1 MTEAES
7 KNAKA
12 STRRKK
18 INEKF
23 LIIALIVTTAIGLCA
38 CGNPAAP
45 EDSVKTYK
53 GLNGEEIT
61 DLAQYGAERIMAA
74 EGIMG
79 EARTI
84 ALDIA
89 TPDGLAECHIYVIAI
104 GGSVWVYEYAINEDG
119 TTDDTWVKQE
129 LEW

>member
-1 MTEAES
+1 M
-7 KNAKA
+7 
-12 STRRKK
+12 KK
-18 INEKF
+18 L
-23 LIIALIVTTAIGLCA
+23 LIIALIVTMAICLCA

-74 EGIMG
+74 DGVTG
-79 EARTI
+79 EAQTI

-89 TPDGLAECHIYVIAI
+89 TPDGLAERHVYVIAI
-104 GGSVWVYEYAINEDG
+104 GGSVWVYEYGVSEDG
-119 TTDDTWVKQE
+119 TVDDTWAEQE
-129 LEW
+129 LRW

>member
-1 MTEAES
+1 M
-7 KNAKA
+7 
-12 STRRKK
+12 KK
-18 INEKF
+18 L
-23 LIIALIVTTAIGLCA
+23 LIIALIVTMAICLCA

-74 EGIMG
+74 DGVTG

-84 ALDIA
+84 ELDIA
-89 TPDGLAECHIYVIAI
+89 TPDGLAECHIYIIAI
-104 GGSVWVYEYAINEDG
+104 GGSVWVYEYAINEYG
-119 TTDDTWVKQE
+119 TIDDTWVKQE